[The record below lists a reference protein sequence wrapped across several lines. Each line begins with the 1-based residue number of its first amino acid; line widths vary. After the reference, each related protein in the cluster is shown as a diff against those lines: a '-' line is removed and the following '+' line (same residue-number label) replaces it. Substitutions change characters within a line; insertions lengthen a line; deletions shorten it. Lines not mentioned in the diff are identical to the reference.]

1 MHNMASILY
10 TCRST
15 VFTRRLYA
23 VAVTVQRYCMGVA
36 LPMDTQ
42 ILSVIV
48 FFLFYYVIS
57 IHLGYDVM
65 N

>member
-1 MHNMASILY
+1 MTL
-10 TCRST
+10 T
-15 VFTRRLYA
+15 VCWFIHTYIVHTMTTLINITYLLRTALMEC
-23 VAVTVQRYCMGVA
+23 T

-57 IHLGYDVM
+57 IHL
-65 N
+65 